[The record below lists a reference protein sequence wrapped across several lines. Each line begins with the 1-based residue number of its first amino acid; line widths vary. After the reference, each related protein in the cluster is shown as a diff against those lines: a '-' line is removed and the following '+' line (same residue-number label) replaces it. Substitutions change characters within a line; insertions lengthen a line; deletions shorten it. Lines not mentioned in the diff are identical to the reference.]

1 MIWIMLAT
9 LAVVFVVGFR
19 VLTSGARKA
28 IRRLS
33 DRLNIDVV
41 PVESMVDQMGKSAGD
56 EFLRYLHRP
65 DESHLQNAAQVLLI
79 WQIVIVDGS
88 EQNLLQ
94 WHRILQK
101 ARLAAPITD
110 AQVRLA
116 LGFLRETEP
125 EMQDI
130 NAFQM
135 RYNAFFQPAEGVH
148 WLHWNRFV
156 LSAYRPRLTCRVD
169 KTFTP
174 HPVIFA
180 LFRFDLN
187 SSSSNTV
194 KVAKTL
200 NASHISMLKWSAFP
214 LKHATGNTMSEFI
227 AENRGADAIT
237 RPNWSAVFSVAFCVA
252 CLIIVEFLPVSLL
265 TPMAQ
270 DLGISEGVAGQSV
283 TVTAFVAMFAS
294 LFITQTI
301 QATDRRYVVILFAV
315 LLTLSCLLVSFANS
329 FSLLLIGRACLGL
342 ALGGFWAMSASL
354 TMRLVPPRT
363 VPKALSVIFGAV
375 SIALVIAAPLG
386 SFLGELIGWRNVF
399 NAAAVMGVLCI
410 FWIIKSLPSL
420 PGEPSHQKQNTFRLL
435 QRPGVMAGM
444 IAIFMSFAGQF
455 AFFTYIRPVYMNLA
469 GFGVDGLTLVL
480 LSFGIA
486 SFIGTSLSS
495 FILKRSV
502 KLALAGAPLI
512 LAVSAL
518 VLTLWGSDKIVATGV
533 AIIWGLTFALVPVG
547 WSTWITRSLADQAEK
562 AGSIQVAVIQ
572 LANTCGAAI
581 GGYALDNIGLTSPL
595 MLSGTL
601 MLLTALLVTAKVKM
615 KKS

>member
-1 MIWIMLAT
+1 
-9 LAVVFVVGFR
+9 
-19 VLTSGARKA
+19 
-28 IRRLS
+28 
-33 DRLNIDVV
+33 
-41 PVESMVDQMGKSAGD
+41 
-56 EFLRYLHRP
+56 
-65 DESHLQNAAQVLLI
+65 
-79 WQIVIVDGS
+79 
-88 EQNLLQ
+88 
-94 WHRILQK
+94 
-101 ARLAAPITD
+101 
-110 AQVRLA
+110 
-116 LGFLRETEP
+116 
-125 EMQDI
+125 
-130 NAFQM
+130 
-135 RYNAFFQPAEGVH
+135 
-148 WLHWNRFV
+148 
-156 LSAYRPRLTCRVD
+156 
-169 KTFTP
+169 
-174 HPVIFA
+174 
-180 LFRFDLN
+180 
-187 SSSSNTV
+187 
-194 KVAKTL
+194 
-200 NASHISMLKWSAFP
+200 
-214 LKHATGNTMSEFI
+214 MSEFI

-363 VPKALSVIFGAV
+363 VPKALSVI
-375 SIALVIAAPLG
+375 
-386 SFLGELIGWRNVF
+386 
-399 NAAAVMGVLCI
+399 
-410 FWIIKSLPSL
+410 
-420 PGEPSHQKQNTFRLL
+420 
-435 QRPGVMAGM
+435 
-444 IAIFMSFAGQF
+444 FAGQF

>member
-1 MIWIMLAT
+1 
-9 LAVVFVVGFR
+9 
-19 VLTSGARKA
+19 
-28 IRRLS
+28 
-33 DRLNIDVV
+33 
-41 PVESMVDQMGKSAGD
+41 
-56 EFLRYLHRP
+56 
-65 DESHLQNAAQVLLI
+65 
-79 WQIVIVDGS
+79 
-88 EQNLLQ
+88 
-94 WHRILQK
+94 
-101 ARLAAPITD
+101 
-110 AQVRLA
+110 
-116 LGFLRETEP
+116 
-125 EMQDI
+125 
-130 NAFQM
+130 
-135 RYNAFFQPAEGVH
+135 
-148 WLHWNRFV
+148 
-156 LSAYRPRLTCRVD
+156 
-169 KTFTP
+169 
-174 HPVIFA
+174 
-180 LFRFDLN
+180 
-187 SSSSNTV
+187 
-194 KVAKTL
+194 
-200 NASHISMLKWSAFP
+200 
-214 LKHATGNTMSEFI
+214 MSEFI

-386 SFLGELIGWRNVF
+386 SFL
-399 NAAAVMGVLCI
+399 
-410 FWIIKSLPSL
+410 
-420 PGEPSHQKQNTFRLL
+420 GEPSHQKQNTFRLL